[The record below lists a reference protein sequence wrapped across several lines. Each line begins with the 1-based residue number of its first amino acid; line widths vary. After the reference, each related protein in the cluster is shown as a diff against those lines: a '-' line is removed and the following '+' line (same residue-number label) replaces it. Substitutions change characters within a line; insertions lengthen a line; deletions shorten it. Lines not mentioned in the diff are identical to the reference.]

1 MPGRWAQREK
11 KTAFFFFLACLCL
24 SGEQRISIKP
34 CSWATK
40 SEEVDQT
47 ASCNY
52 ISSRVGLPQ
61 KRERESER
69 NIYKQCFGKRGRER
83 GRDGE
88 GYHRQ
93 FTLFKRQS
101 VEKVEQLH

>member
-1 MPGRWAQREK
+1 MFVLIRGYPSSPAAGLLRARRWIRQPAAITSLLEWDFLRE
-11 KTAFFFFLACLCL
+11 
-24 SGEQRISIKP
+24 
-34 CSWATK
+34 
-40 SEEVDQT
+40 
-47 ASCNY
+47 
-52 ISSRVGLPQ
+52 
-61 KRERESER
+61 ERESER
-69 NIYKQCFGKRGRER
+69 NIYKQCFGKRGREK